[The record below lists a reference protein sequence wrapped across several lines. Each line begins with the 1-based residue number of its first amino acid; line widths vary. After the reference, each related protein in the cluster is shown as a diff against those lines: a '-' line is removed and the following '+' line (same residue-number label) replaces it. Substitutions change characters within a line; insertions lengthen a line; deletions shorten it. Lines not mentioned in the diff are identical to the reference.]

1 MNAPNATNATGTT
14 LRTDDGRSVL
24 RFQRRLAHPVDK
36 VWSAITQ
43 PAHLANW
50 FPSQVEMDFRIGG
63 KLRFVFA
70 HGEGP
75 TLDGEI
81 LELDPPHVFAYSW
94 DDSVLRFE
102 LLPEA
107 DGCTL
112 VFTHTF
118 ADRPAAASFAAGW
131 TACLDHLDALLD
143 GKPGEV
149 TSPPWQEL
157 HEDYVE
163 RFGLLE
169 GTLERTGGYW
179 TLRFERQLTRPAAE
193 VWTAMLDGAG
203 DAPPKLGDPAPSG
216 LTNRFVLAG
225 PVIAVEPPRLL
236 EYAWRSGE
244 RDAGRV
250 RWSLSDGQGGA
261 RLVLTQSFPVALQE
275 QRSTLL
281 AAWHTWIELLAE
293 RLRSGS
299 APRGW
304 PSGRTEELRRRYA
317 ERTR

>member
-1 MNAPNATNATGTT
+1 MNVTNATDTT
-14 LRTDDGRSVL
+14 LHTADGRAVL

-50 FPSQVEMDFRIGG
+50 FPSEVEMDFRVGG

-81 LELDPPHVFAYSW
+81 LELDPPRVFAYSW
-94 DDSVLRFE
+94 DDSALRFE

-107 DGCTL
+107 GGCTL

-131 TACLDHLDALLD
+131 TTCLDQLEALLD
-143 GKPGEV
+143 GRPGEAA
-149 TSPPWQEL
+149 SPPWQEL

-169 GTLERTGGYW
+169 GTLERTGDEW
-179 TLRFERQLTRPAAE
+179 TLRFERQLIRPAGE
-193 VWTAMLDGAG
+193 VWTAMLDG
-203 DAPPKLGDPAPSG
+203 DAPPEVGDPAPAG
-216 LTNRFVLAG
+216 LTNRFVVAG
-225 PVIAVEPPRLL
+225 EVTAVEPPRLL
-236 EYAWRSGE
+236 EYAWRSGD

-250 RWSLSDGQGGA
+250 RWSLSDGPGGA
-261 RLVLTQSFPVALQE
+261 RLVLTQSFPVAPQE
-275 QRSTLL
+275 RRPTLL
-281 AAWHTWIELLAE
+281 AAWHTWIDLFAE

-299 APRGW
+299 APKGW
-304 PSGRTEELRRRYA
+304 PPERTEELRRRYA
-317 ERTR
+317 GRTR